1 MMSLLQL
8 PENQKEWFE
17 NLAADLVEKEDQED
31 TEVLAP
37 WKLLPAALYK
47 TRTMCHHQSLRF
59 LLPIRLLLEA
69 LIKRSRLVGDRQ
81 VH

>member
-8 PENQKEWFE
+8 PENQKERFDDG
-17 NLAADLVEKEDQED
+17 ADLLEKENQVD

-37 WKLLPAALYK
+37 WTLLPAAPYK
-47 TRTMCHHQSLRF
+47 TRTMCHPHSLR
-59 LLPIRLLLEA
+59 LLIPIRLLEA
-69 LIKRSRLVGDRQ
+69 LVKRSRLVGDRQ